1 MLLVHRGIFKLKK
14 SPYGQATFR
23 NQVIIIAGNEFEEP
37 FKNQNST
44 FNIIMLSLNHFLFV
58 SIALF
63 AIGVIIII
71 TKRNAVV
78 VLMGIELILNAANIN
93 LVVFSRYDQHLQGQM
108 FALFIIAIAA
118 SEAAVALAIIVKV
131 YRYFKTV
138 NLDEI
143 NKLKG

>member
-1 MLLVHRGIFKLKK
+1 
-14 SPYGQATFR
+14 
-23 NQVIIIAGNEFEEP
+23 
-37 FKNQNST
+37 
-44 FNIIMLSLNHFLFV
+44 MLSLDHFLFV
-58 SIALF
+58 SVALF
-63 AIGVIIII
+63 SIGVIIII

-93 LVVFSRYDQHLQGQM
+93 LVAFSRYDQDLQGQM

-118 SEAAVALAIIVKV
+118 CEAAIALAIIVKV
-131 YRYFKTV
+131 YKYFKTV